1 MIIRKFPDPILRKKA
16 AGVDKVGD
24 AEKSLLSEMAKTMY
38 LASGVGLAA
47 GQVGVDKQIAVIDVG
62 NGLIQLINPVILKR
76 EGLVVEEEGC
86 LSVPNT
92 TVKVRR
98 ARKVVV
104 AFLKEKGEASRLS
117 AEGLFARAMQH
128 EIDHLKGKI
137 ILDYMSP
144 IKRLFLKRAEK

>member
-1 MIIRKFPDPILRKKA
+1 M
-16 AGVDKVGD
+16 
-24 AEKSLLSEMAKTMY
+24 
-38 LASGVGLAA
+38 
-47 GQVGVDKQIAVIDVG
+47 
-62 NGLIQLINPVILKR
+62 
-76 EGLVVEEEGC
+76 
-86 LSVPNT
+86 SVPNT

-104 AFLKEKGEASRLS
+104 SFLNEKGEASRLS